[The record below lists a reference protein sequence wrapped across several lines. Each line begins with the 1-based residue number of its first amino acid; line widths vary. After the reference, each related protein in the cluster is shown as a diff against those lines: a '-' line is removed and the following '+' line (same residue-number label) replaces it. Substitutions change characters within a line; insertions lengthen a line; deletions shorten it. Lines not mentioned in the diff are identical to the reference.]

1 MKIALS
7 AKGPDLK
14 SQVEPR
20 FGRAPYFLI
29 VDPET
34 LKYEAIANQTNLQ
47 APQGAGIQTAMLVSR
62 YRPAAVLTGNCGPK
76 AFQTLEAA
84 GIEVIVDVEGS
95 VSDAVHNYQAGKYRP
110 AKGANVQ
117 GHWQ

>member
-14 SQVEPR
+14 SQVDPR

-29 VDPET
+29 VESET
-34 LKYEAIANQTNLQ
+34 LEYETVPNRSNLQ
-47 APQGAGIQTAMLVSR
+47 APQGAGIQAAVLVSR

>member
-14 SQVEPR
+14 SQVDPR

-29 VDPET
+29 VESET
-34 LKYEAIANQTNLQ
+34 LEYETVPNRSNLQ
-47 APQGAGIQTAMLVSR
+47 APQGAGIQAAVLVSR
-62 YRPAAVLTGNCGPK
+62 YRPAAVLTGSCGPK